1 MRGLFRRLAAEGR
14 TAFVSSHMMAEV
26 EHTADR
32 IVVVGQGRLIADQSL
47 RELSA
52 RSAAASVTV
61 HTPDLAA
68 LTAVRRRDV

>member
-1 MRGLFRRLAAEGR
+1 
-14 TAFVSSHMMAEV
+14 MMAEV

-47 RELSA
+47 REFSA